1 MKKLLLIPILCFL
14 NVSVSQQNI
23 EKLNKIFNPEQEAI
37 LTTKQLS
44 LRLDLT
50 NMQEEKIINF
60 LKLHLIEGEKIR
72 QKRKKGI
79 SEDESFNLRV
89 QFLDHQK
96 LLQEKFK
103 LILDENQYKEW
114 RAQQRLKKENSEKR
128 RNRIKKQ

>member
-1 MKKLLLIPILCFL
+1 MKKLLLMPILCFL
-14 NVSVSQQNI
+14 NVTVSQQNN

-50 NMQEEKIINF
+50 NIQEKKIINF

>member
-14 NVSVSQQNI
+14 NVSISQQNN
-23 EKLNKIFNPEQEAI
+23 ENLNKIFNPEQEAI
-37 LTTKQLS
+37 LKTKQLS

-50 NMQEEKIINF
+50 KMQEKKIINF

-89 QFLDHQK
+89 KFLDHQK

-103 LILDENQYKEW
+103 LILNENQYKEW

>member
-1 MKKLLLIPILCFL
+1 MKKLLLMPILCFL
-14 NVSVSQQNI
+14 NVSVSQQNN

-50 NMQEEKIINF
+50 NIQEKKIINF

>member
-1 MKKLLLIPILCFL
+1 MKELLLIPILCFF
-14 NVSVSQQNI
+14 NVLVSQQNN

-50 NMQEEKIINF
+50 NMQEKKIINF

-89 QFLDHQK
+89 KFLDHQK

-103 LILDENQYKEW
+103 LILNENQYKEW
-114 RAQQRLKKENSEKR
+114 RAEQRLKKENSEKR

>member
-14 NVSVSQQNI
+14 NVSVSQQNN

-50 NMQEEKIINF
+50 NMQEKKIINF

-72 QKRKKGI
+72 KKRKKGI

-89 QFLDHQK
+89 KFLDHQK

>member
-14 NVSVSQQNI
+14 NVSVSQQNN

-50 NMQEEKIINF
+50 NMQEKKIINF

-89 QFLDHQK
+89 KFLDHQK

-103 LILDENQYKEW
+103 LILNENQYKEW

>member
-1 MKKLLLIPILCFL
+1 MKELLLIPILCFF
-14 NVSVSQQNI
+14 NVLVSQQNN

-50 NMQEEKIINF
+50 NMQEKKIINF

-89 QFLDHQK
+89 KFLDHQK

-103 LILDENQYKEW
+103 LILNENQYKEW

>member
-1 MKKLLLIPILCFL
+1 MPILCFL
-14 NVSVSQQNI
+14 NLSFSQQNN

-37 LTTKQLS
+37 LRTKQLS

-50 NMQEEKIINF
+50 NIQEEKIINF
-60 LKLHLIEGEKIR
+60 LKLHLIEGKKIT

-89 QFLDHQK
+89 QFLNHQK

-103 LILDENQYKEW
+103 LILNENQYKEW
-114 RAQQRLKKENSEKR
+114 RVKQRSKKENSEKR

>member
-1 MKKLLLIPILCFL
+1 MKKLLLMPILCFL

-50 NMQEEKIINF
+50 NMQEKKIINF

>member
-1 MKKLLLIPILCFL
+1 MPILCFL

-50 NMQEEKIINF
+50 NMQEKKIINF

>member
-1 MKKLLLIPILCFL
+1 MKELLLIPILCFF
-14 NVSVSQQNI
+14 NVLVSQQNN

-50 NMQEEKIINF
+50 NMQEKKIINF

>member
-14 NVSVSQQNI
+14 NVSVSQQNN

-50 NMQEEKIINF
+50 NMQEKKIINF

-89 QFLDHQK
+89 EFLDHQK

>member
-1 MKKLLLIPILCFL
+1 MPILCFL

>member
-1 MKKLLLIPILCFL
+1 MKKLLLMPILCFL

>member
-1 MKKLLLIPILCFL
+1 MKKLLLMPILCFL
-14 NVSVSQQNI
+14 NLSVSQQNN

-50 NMQEEKIINF
+50 NLQEEEIITF
-60 LKLHLIEGEKIR
+60 LKLHLIEGQKIR

-79 SEDESFNLRV
+79 SEDESFNLRM

-114 RAQQRLKKENSEKR
+114 RGRQKLRKENSEKR

>member
-1 MKKLLLIPILCFL
+1 MKELLLIPILCFF
-14 NVSVSQQNI
+14 NVLVSQQNN

-50 NMQEEKIINF
+50 NMQEKKIINF

-89 QFLDHQK
+89 KFLDHQK

>member
-1 MKKLLLIPILCFL
+1 MPILCFL
-14 NVSVSQQNI
+14 NLSFSQQNN
-23 EKLNKIFNPEQEAI
+23 EKSNKIFNPEQEAI

-50 NMQEEKIINF
+50 KMQEKKIINF

-89 QFLDHQK
+89 KFLDHQK

>member
-14 NVSVSQQNI
+14 NVSVSQQNN

-50 NMQEEKIINF
+50 NMQEKKIINF

-89 QFLDHQK
+89 KFLDHQK

>member
-1 MKKLLLIPILCFL
+1 MKELLLIPILCFF
-14 NVSVSQQNI
+14 NVLVSQQNN

-50 NMQEEKIINF
+50 KMQEKKIINF

-89 QFLDHQK
+89 KFLDHQK

-103 LILDENQYKEW
+103 LILNENQYKEW
-114 RAQQRLKKENSEKR
+114 RAEQRLKKENS
-128 RNRIKKQ
+128 

>member
-128 RNRIKKQ
+128 RNRIKKK

>member
-1 MKKLLLIPILCFL
+1 MKKLLLMPILCFL
-14 NVSVSQQNI
+14 NLSVSQQNN

-50 NMQEEKIINF
+50 NLQEEKIITF
-60 LKLHLIEGEKIR
+60 LKSHLIEVEKIK

-114 RAQQRLKKENSEKR
+114 RARQKLRKENSEKR

>member
-1 MKKLLLIPILCFL
+1 MKKLLLMPILCFL
-14 NVSVSQQNI
+14 NLSFSQQNN
-23 EKLNKIFNPEQEAI
+23 EKSNKIFNPEQEAI

-50 NMQEEKIINF
+50 NMQEKKIINF
-60 LKLHLIEGEKIR
+60 LKLHLIEGQKIR

-79 SEDESFNLRV
+79 SEDESFNLRM

-114 RAQQRLKKENSEKR
+114 RGRQKLRKENSEKR

>member
-1 MKKLLLIPILCFL
+1 MKKLLLMPILCFL

-60 LKLHLIEGEKIR
+60 LK
-72 QKRKKGI
+72 
-79 SEDESFNLRV
+79 
-89 QFLDHQK
+89 
-96 LLQEKFK
+96 
-103 LILDENQYKEW
+103 
-114 RAQQRLKKENSEKR
+114 
-128 RNRIKKQ
+128 

>member
-1 MKKLLLIPILCFL
+1 MKELLLIPILCFF
-14 NVSVSQQNI
+14 NVLVSQQNN

-89 QFLDHQK
+89 KFLDHQK

>member
-1 MKKLLLIPILCFL
+1 MKKLLLMPILCFL

-114 RAQQRLKKENSEKR
+114 KAQQRLKKENSEKR

>member
-1 MKKLLLIPILCFL
+1 MKKLLLMPILCFL
-14 NVSVSQQNI
+14 NVSVSQQNN

-50 NMQEEKIINF
+50 NMQEKKIINF

-89 QFLDHQK
+89 EFLDHQK

-128 RNRIKKQ
+128 RNIIKKQ

>member
-1 MKKLLLIPILCFL
+1 MKELLLIPILCFF
-14 NVSVSQQNI
+14 NVLVSQQNN
-23 EKLNKIFNPEQEAI
+23 EKLNKTFNPEQEAI

-50 NMQEEKIINF
+50 NMQEKKIINF

-89 QFLDHQK
+89 KFLDHQK

-103 LILDENQYKEW
+103 LILNENQYKEW

>member
-1 MKKLLLIPILCFL
+1 MPILCFL

-50 NMQEEKIINF
+50 NIQEEKIINF

-89 QFLDHQK
+89 EFLDHQK

>member
-1 MKKLLLIPILCFL
+1 MKKLLLMPILCFL
-14 NVSVSQQNI
+14 NVSVSQQNN

-37 LTTKQLS
+37 LRTKQLS

-50 NMQEEKIINF
+50 NMQEEKIIKF
-60 LKLHLIEGEKIR
+60 FKLHLIEGEKIR

-79 SEDESFNLRV
+79 SEDESFNLSV
-89 QFLDHQK
+89 QFLNHQK
-96 LLQEKFK
+96 LLQKKFK

-114 RAQQRLKKENSEKR
+114 RAKQILKKENSVKR

>member
-1 MKKLLLIPILCFL
+1 MPILCFL

-128 RNRIKKQ
+128 RNRIKKK

>member
-1 MKKLLLIPILCFL
+1 MKKLLLMPILCFL
-14 NVSVSQQNI
+14 NLSVSQQNN

-50 NMQEEKIINF
+50 NMQGKKIINF
-60 LKLHLIEGEKIR
+60 LKSHLIEGEKIR

-114 RAQQRLKKENSEKR
+114 RARQKLRKENYEKK
-128 RNRIKKQ
+128 RNRIKKR

>member
-1 MKKLLLIPILCFL
+1 MKKLLLMPILCFL
-14 NVSVSQQNI
+14 NVSVSQQNN

-50 NMQEEKIINF
+50 NMQEKKIINF